1 MWIYNNDFNKWYSTD
16 DKLSLDNFNYLK
28 QELSSTR
35 FYSKCLSGA
44 TYLPINNTFNIYD
57 ILGEYEPRNWY
68 VSILGSSYSNSLI
81 PSQHAMPITKQ
92 TSYDYY
98 TKYLGEYGLTLK
110 NHFTPNRIIKESVKN
125 YIEVDVATTESIDVN
140 GNFVDFV
147 IDGVLLKNGHR
158 VLVKDQKTN
167 TVLNSEFDPNDYF
180 KGNYYI
186 FRDLG
191 ATTEYTYYNEV
202 NDIYVYNNNRL
213 TKQTELNDYNNC
225 VRFSVLVKMGNL
237 NAEKQ
242 FHLSRLLNGYYP
254 TSTYSEP
261 MEFIER
267 KNWLLRNRMD
277 YNNLF
282 EINYYDVIK
291 HGEQSYNIDG
301 ITYSIPERVISVGEF
316 GIILN
321 TQNGVSNII
330 PNKYKV
336 NLRGIAETTIYY
348 WICGDDG
355 TLLRVRKHD
364 FTVDKILVDCSCPRN
379 IITTSLK
386 SISFFNDLK
395 GVAVGQLNTIL
406 VTENGGQKW
415 ERLRILDFDAF
426 NFNKTIYSTLDSFY
440 VVGDNGVFIEIEE
453 DISGWNA
460 YRRRIS
466 RYIDDDDEYLLVDN
480 INNIYQ
486 TSIDTWGLS
495 FSYSTQST
503 LTTKDLLFMVADDS
517 KIIVYDISDSI
528 PEFDFVYL
536 DFPKNYG
543 DITNITQRQ
552 GTNTFYFTGND
563 YSTSNG
569 TPCIFSFDIN
579 NFNYIGVGNSYS
591 NSISGLAAATIEYTD
606 IYPNAI
612 FDYDGTEM
620 VVCGNTSLLKSSTY
634 SVLNFNILDPT
645 FEDKLHPKLLF
656 LDYDIG
662 SKLNFFTDDGT
673 YRLPNSLTFSSAS
686 FSVGSYLSFNPIVYP
701 SKTETN
707 WITYW
712 TDRSKTFEFYNTYL
726 PLDESSKVL
735 ISTTFSYTGITS
747 SVSISTISNATWSIY
762 NLAPNIL
769 DNEASRFNGVGFT
782 PISAP
787 TASYDIYI
795 YDYLMVY
802 KSSIGGFSA
811 SVGDVIKLESSIL
824 DSDLVINKIVNIG
837 SDQYIYMF
845 NDFNDNI
852 ITNLSI
858 TTYSVTLTNLNK
870 YSTVDELSDRFN
882 LHPISNA
889 YEFTYSTSSNITEIT
904 PLFNN
909 LTAYYNLATNVILS
923 GDYKTMSYT
932 SGFMNFGYSPTYN
945 LLDYF
950 ERLNDQFSITPL
962 FYGDKDFLAMPE
974 YIGIP
979 LQGINSFTSSTAYID
994 YNGMTYSNTTGN
1006 KIKFGSK
1013 LKLEWESLFI
1023 NTFVDISLYSSSTY
1037 TYGLSASNTER
1048 LLIMKKYYDSVE
1060 DAYII
1065 EFHKKMN
1072 FTLGQ
1077 FLYFIDIKSRR
1088 KLEQISEDLQ
1098 ELNNIQTSKLRSVEI
1113 AQGSE
1118 FYSYER
1124 ELNFK
1129 IPTDSYAKI
1138 LLSDSDVVQTLSSII
1153 YIDYKNELSVNITRL
1168 GKDYNVPIRNTSN
1181 FSGNLYISCSEKH
1194 DLSTG
1199 DGVVLEFNG
1208 GTGSSQELNQQYFG
1222 YHPVIVV
1229 NELDFYLDI
1238 PYGNIPL
1245 VGNDSGFVKYSRK
1258 DPFLNYQ
1265 PVDIIDVGIDKKGKI
1280 SIELSID
1287 NLELSNGQFNLI
1299 NVDYG
1304 KYRYR
1309 LIDGLNVD
1317 ILSSQYSWILEA
1329 EISDAILGLDTNGL
1343 VWYKGSW
1350 ECGRWF
1356 GGTWISGSW
1365 KSGDWYGGIWNSKM
1379 IKDNLIS
1386 VEVDQ
1391 KSSDNIQSTWFGGR
1405 WYTGTWNSG
1414 LWVDGRWYDG
1424 IWNDGLWYK
1433 GIWNDGTW
1441 NNGTFTGGIWV
1452 LGTWNKGIFNTDS
1465 EPAYWLD
1472 GKWHGGDFENGM
1484 WYNGQFDQKMY
1495 KSRFGVKA
1503 YNSRTAT
1510 WHGGVWV
1517 GGEFHSKMNMN
1528 DAGKLDVSD
1537 VHKYS
1542 IWYTGSW
1549 FSGNW
1554 YGGIAYNMDFKSG
1567 TWHGGILED
1576 IQIIGMN
1583 DSGNYFVL
1591 NGIFKFNIG
1600 DEITIIDNQI
1610 GGAYST
1616 YGSNILPVKY
1626 KVLYTVEDS
1635 VNKWTNVYVDH
1646 NISDDVSAPADT
1658 QIRVVSR
1665 FRSANWK
1672 SGIWTNGIYESGHFE
1687 GGIWYNGI
1695 FSGTWM

>member
-1 MWIYNNDFNKWYSTD
+1 
-16 DKLSLDNFNYLK
+16 
-28 QELSSTR
+28 
-35 FYSKCLSGA
+35 
-44 TYLPINNTFNIYD
+44 
-57 ILGEYEPRNWY
+57 
-68 VSILGSSYSNSLI
+68 
-81 PSQHAMPITKQ
+81 
-92 TSYDYY
+92 
-98 TKYLGEYGLTLK
+98 
-110 NHFTPNRIIKESVKN
+110 
-125 YIEVDVATTESIDVN
+125 
-140 GNFVDFV
+140 
-147 IDGVLLKNGHR
+147 
-158 VLVKDQKTN
+158 
-167 TVLNSEFDPNDYF
+167 
-180 KGNYYI
+180 
-186 FRDLG
+186 
-191 ATTEYTYYNEV
+191 
-202 NDIYVYNNNRL
+202 
-213 TKQTELNDYNNC
+213 
-225 VRFSVLVKMGNL
+225 
-237 NAEKQ
+237 
-242 FHLSRLLNGYYP
+242 
-254 TSTYSEP
+254 
-261 MEFIER
+261 
-267 KNWLLRNRMD
+267 
-277 YNNLF
+277 
-282 EINYYDVIK
+282 
-291 HGEQSYNIDG
+291 
-301 ITYSIPERVISVGEF
+301 
-316 GIILN
+316 
-321 TQNGVSNII
+321 
-330 PNKYKV
+330 
-336 NLRGIAETTIYY
+336 
-348 WICGDDG
+348 
-355 TLLRVRKHD
+355 
-364 FTVDKILVDCSCPRN
+364 
-379 IITTSLK
+379 
-386 SISFFNDLK
+386 
-395 GVAVGQLNTIL
+395 
-406 VTENGGQKW
+406 
-415 ERLRILDFDAF
+415 
-426 NFNKTIYSTLDSFY
+426 
-440 VVGDNGVFIEIEE
+440 
-453 DISGWNA
+453 
-460 YRRRIS
+460 
-466 RYIDDDDEYLLVDN
+466 
-480 INNIYQ
+480 
-486 TSIDTWGLS
+486 
-495 FSYSTQST
+495 
-503 LTTKDLLFMVADDS
+503 
-517 KIIVYDISDSI
+517 
-528 PEFDFVYL
+528 
-536 DFPKNYG
+536 
-543 DITNITQRQ
+543 
-552 GTNTFYFTGND
+552 
-563 YSTSNG
+563 
-569 TPCIFSFDIN
+569 
-579 NFNYIGVGNSYS
+579 
-591 NSISGLAAATIEYTD
+591 
-606 IYPNAI
+606 
-612 FDYDGTEM
+612 
-620 VVCGNTSLLKSSTY
+620 
-634 SVLNFNILDPT
+634 
-645 FEDKLHPKLLF
+645 
-656 LDYDIG
+656 
-662 SKLNFFTDDGT
+662 
-673 YRLPNSLTFSSAS
+673 
-686 FSVGSYLSFNPIVYP
+686 
-701 SKTETN
+701 
-707 WITYW
+707 
-712 TDRSKTFEFYNTYL
+712 
-726 PLDESSKVL
+726 
-735 ISTTFSYTGITS
+735 
-747 SVSISTISNATWSIY
+747 
-762 NLAPNIL
+762 
-769 DNEASRFNGVGFT
+769 
-782 PISAP
+782 
-787 TASYDIYI
+787 
-795 YDYLMVY
+795 
-802 KSSIGGFSA
+802 
-811 SVGDVIKLESSIL
+811 
-824 DSDLVINKIVNIG
+824 
-837 SDQYIYMF
+837 
-845 NDFNDNI
+845 
-852 ITNLSI
+852 
-858 TTYSVTLTNLNK
+858 
-870 YSTVDELSDRFN
+870 
-882 LHPISNA
+882 
-889 YEFTYSTSSNITEIT
+889 
-904 PLFNN
+904 
-909 LTAYYNLATNVILS
+909 
-923 GDYKTMSYT
+923 
-932 SGFMNFGYSPTYN
+932 
-945 LLDYF
+945 
-950 ERLNDQFSITPL
+950 
-962 FYGDKDFLAMPE
+962 
-974 YIGIP
+974 
-979 LQGINSFTSSTAYID
+979 
-994 YNGMTYSNTTGN
+994 
-1006 KIKFGSK
+1006 
-1013 LKLEWESLFI
+1013 
-1023 NTFVDISLYSSSTY
+1023 
-1037 TYGLSASNTER
+1037 
-1048 LLIMKKYYDSVE
+1048 MKKYYDSVE

-1113 AQGSE
+1113 MQGSE